1 MYGVHYDSE
10 EFNPLFE
17 LTREYFSQKKA
28 RDVFL
33 KHISKNSLVV
43 KTGILFG
50 LFISDLPLINKLP
63 FLNQVASLSKS
74 LWAGHITETNFCV
87 FASSQ
92 NKSLHQPLRSHAK
105 KEIFDYIVIG
115 SGPGAVSALANIP
128 EQSTVLVIEKGKF
141 SDTPHENYHS
151 LSHISEEFEKSGQEF
166 IFTWPISQFAQG
178 SVLGG
183 GSEVNSGLYH
193 RLPEVKLPE
202 YLRALNIDSSVW
214 QGSQNWVESLLK
226 INSVAKNSKLSVIAR
241 GATNMG
247 LEYKNIPRW
256 RTYETES
263 KFVHHGMNNVFWIN
277 FEGINPARQLKTN
290 LCVKRI
296 ESGKFLK
303 IVCRDQNN
311 SEVTYFSRKLILG
324 AGAIGTPYLLASS
337 GLINWKDTR
346 FQWHPMVRTIVK
358 TNSEDLGS
366 TDIDPFQAWTN
377 DHAIKF
383 GSGVSTPG
391 LLAIGLSREIH
402 KHEFSFLRSY
412 YGSFVSSGRGGLVP
426 GSKIPWYKFSKF
438 DHIQMSTAKKMLED
452 LMVHS
457 GAKFADRNEKIKKGI
472 STVHIFGTL
481 PSSLP
486 IYINGTNRLKTCE
499 NILICDSSILPFGPG
514 VNPQGII
521 MATIKSMT
529 EFLKHEVD

>member
-1 MYGVHYDSE
+1 M
-10 EFNPLFE
+10 FE
-17 LTREYFSQKKA
+17 LTREYLSQKKA

-63 FLNQVASLSKS
+63 LLNQVASLSKS
-74 LWAGHITETNFCV
+74 LWAGHITETNFHV
-87 FASSQ
+87 FAPSH
-92 NKSLHQPLRSHAK
+92 NKSAQLPLRSPES

-115 SGPGAVSALANIP
+115 SGPGAVSALVNIP
-128 EQSTVLVIEKGKF
+128 EHSTVLVIEKGKF

-166 IFTWPISQFAQG
+166 IFTWPLSQFAQG

-193 RLPEVKLPE
+193 RFPEVKLPE
-202 YLRALNIDSSVW
+202 YLKALNLSDAVW
-214 QGSQNWVESLLK
+214 EESQNWVESLLRV
-226 INSVAKNSKLSVIAR
+226 NSVAKNSMLSVIAR
-241 GATNMG
+241 GAANMG
-247 LEYKNIPRW
+247 LDYKNIPRW

-263 KFVHHGMNNVFWIN
+263 EFVHHGMNNVFWTN
-277 FEGINPARQLKTN
+277 FERNNPARQLKTD
-290 LCVKRI
+290 LRVKRI

-303 IVCRDQNN
+303 IICRDLNN

-391 LLAIGLSREIH
+391 LLAIGLSRQIYE
-402 KHEFSFLRSY
+402 HEFSFLRSY
-412 YGSFVSSGRGGLVP
+412 YGSFVSSGKGGIVP

-438 DHIQMSTAKKMLED
+438 DHIQISTAKKMLEE
-452 LMVHS
+452 LIIHS
-457 GAKFADRNEKIKKGI
+457 GASFADKNEKIKKGI

-481 PSSLP
+481 PSNSP
-486 IYINGTNRLKTCE
+486 VYISGTNRLKTCE

-521 MATIKSMT
+521 MTTIKSMT
-529 EFLKHEVD
+529 KFLKYEVD